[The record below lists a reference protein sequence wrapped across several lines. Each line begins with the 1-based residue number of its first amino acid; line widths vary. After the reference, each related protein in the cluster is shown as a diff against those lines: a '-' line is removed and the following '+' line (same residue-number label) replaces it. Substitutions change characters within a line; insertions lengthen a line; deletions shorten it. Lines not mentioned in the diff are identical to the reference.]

1 MTEATELLD
10 RVSKNLGVPRDE
22 LIRRGIGEY
31 LRSQLRE
38 CLAEANEIRIR
49 YGVKTLKALEAKI
62 RRGEAPEH
70 PAWEDLIT
78 LENLEERA
86 ERIRSELK
94 AA

>member
-1 MTEATELLD
+1 MTETTELLD

-22 LIRRGIGEY
+22 LIRRGVDEY

-49 YGVKTLKALEAKI
+49 YGVKTAKALESKI
-62 RRGEAPEH
+62 QEGATPEH

-78 LENLEERA
+78 LENLEERTG
-86 ERIRSELK
+86 RIRSELK
-94 AA
+94 AG